1 MPDSFYFSNSTFDIY
16 TNQLIFNAILFVALK
31 ILQLTFYFIIK
42 VKKHAFFKYFYKML
56 KHETKLWTYVVAI
69 VGVNMIRLVFSCFLQ
84 MSMPH
89 HFEVVDRLNCVFMV
103 VVLYLAALY
112 SLFFYS
118 LILRQKIHEKQGIN
132 RDQRTR
138 TKAYQI
144 INETINKQKNKSHLK
159 YF

>member
-16 TNQLIFNAILFVALK
+16 TNQLIFNAILFVILK
-31 ILQLTFYFIIK
+31 ILQLILYFIIK
-42 VKKHAFFKYFYKML
+42 VKKHAFFKYFYTIF

-89 HFEVVDRLNCVFMV
+89 HFEVVDRLNFLFMV
-103 VVLYLAALY
+103 VVLYTAALY

-118 LILRQKIHEKQGIN
+118 LIFEVENSRK
-132 RDQRTR
+132 TR
-138 TKAYQI
+138 
-144 INETINKQKNKSHLK
+144 NKQRSKGKNKSIPNKLNHK
-159 YF
+159 